1 MFTGLIIEQGTVK
14 EIRRSQQMIQLTF
27 QASNSVLRDYKIGD
41 SMAVNGV
48 CLTAIETSSTFF
60 RAEIMPETFKRTT
73 ISTLKVGDRVN
84 LERAVSM
91 MQRFEG
97 HFVAG
102 HIDTVTRLIKKIEN
116 QNALV
121 LTFAYPTKY
130 AGEIIPQGSIAING
144 VSLTVTDTTIASFSV
159 SLIPHS
165 KSLTNLGNL
174 GVGHLVNIETDIIGK
189 YVKAQRNKFEMYKE
203 KDLL

>member
-1 MFTGLIIEQGTVK
+1 MFTGLIAEQGIVK
-14 EIRRSQQMIQLTF
+14 EIRRNQQMIQLTF
-27 QASNSVLRDYKIGD
+27 QASNSILSDYNIGD

-48 CLTAIETSSTFF
+48 CLTAIEVSSTFF
-60 RAEIMPETFKRTT
+60 KAEIMPETFKRTT
-73 ISTLKVGDRVN
+73 FSTVKVGDRVN
-84 LERAVSM
+84 L
-91 MQRFEG
+91 QRFEG

-102 HIDTVTRLIKKIEN
+102 HIDTVTRLIKKVEN

-144 VSLTVTDTTIASFSV
+144 VSLTVMETTTASFSV

-174 GVGHLVNIETDIIGK
+174 SVGHFVNIETDMVGK

>member
-1 MFTGLIIEQGTVK
+1 MFTGLIIEQRTVK
-14 EIRRSQQMIQLTF
+14 EIRRKQQMIQLTF
-27 QASNSVLRDYKIGD
+27 QTSNSVLRDYKIGD
-41 SMAVNGV
+41 SMAVNWV
-48 CLTAIETSSTFF
+48 CLTAIEVSSTFF

-73 ISTLKVGDRVN
+73 FSTLKVGDRVN

-91 MQRFEG
+91 TQRFEG
-97 HFVAG
+97 HFVSG

-130 AGEIIPQGSIAING
+130 EGEIIPQGSIAING
-144 VSLTVTDTTIASFSV
+144 VSLTVTDTTAASFSV

-174 GVGHLVNIETDIIGK
+174 GVGHLVNIETDIVGK
-189 YVKAQRNKFEMYKE
+189 YVKAQRKKFERYKE

>member
-1 MFTGLIIEQGTVK
+1 MFTGLIAEQGIVK
-14 EIRRSQQMIQLTF
+14 EIRRNQQMIQLTF
-27 QASNSVLRDYKIGD
+27 QASNSILSDYNIGD

-48 CLTAIETSSTFF
+48 CLTAIEVSSTFF
-60 RAEIMPETFKRTT
+60 KAEIMPETFKRTT
-73 ISTLKVGDRVN
+73 FSTVKVGYRV
-84 LERAVSM
+84 
-91 MQRFEG
+91 
-97 HFVAG
+97 
-102 HIDTVTRLIKKIEN
+102 TVTRLIKKVEN

-144 VSLTVTDTTIASFSV
+144 VSLTVMETTTASFSV
-159 SLIPHS
+159 SLIPNS

-174 GVGHLVNIETDIIGK
+174 SVGHFVNIETDMVGK